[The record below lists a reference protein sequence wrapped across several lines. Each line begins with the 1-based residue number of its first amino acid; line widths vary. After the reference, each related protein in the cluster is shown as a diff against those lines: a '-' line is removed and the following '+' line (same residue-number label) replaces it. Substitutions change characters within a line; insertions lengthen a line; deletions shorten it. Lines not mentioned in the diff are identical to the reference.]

1 METISTNQANQGSD
15 MSSVPVLAEVTRG
28 IVRREKY
35 RVGDATVARQAT
47 ARRLRIGLGTL
58 KNLVYERI
66 KTVSSELRDRIVAA
80 AIADLSNEINKLEY
94 EKQLLV
100 QMGTSPDHNDMRAL
114 EGVLATARQAIE
126 RMR

>member
-15 MSSVPVLAEVTRG
+15 MSSVPVLAGVTRG

-114 EGVLATARQAIE
+114 EGALATARQAIE